1 LNRERAEVVT
11 RICTIERTLVG
22 LAALFGDSIL
32 NEELSKLILPK
43 ADDGQSRLT
52 AVCREILLKDEQSLT
67 AEEIYRLIQQRF
79 PSLLAQHKMPV
90 SSVTTVLNRLV
101 KYGEAEAVFVGKRR
115 AWRWLSTNKKKRQ

>member
-1 LNRERAEVVT
+1 MATGDSKLAPHVKEILRSAQQELQQLNRERAEVVT
-11 RICTIERTLVG
+11 RICTIKRTLVG

-43 ADDGQSRLT
+43 ADDGQSGLT

-79 PSLLAQHKMPV
+79 PS
-90 SSVTTVLNRLV
+90 
-101 KYGEAEAVFVGKRR
+101 
-115 AWRWLSTNKKKRQ
+115 